1 MIPILHM
8 PPPWA
13 WATIAGYRSTHG
25 ISGEFRHLRGP
36 AAVVATNTNYGVAQ
50 AMRWMRE
57 MGIEVPMKKNLHQG
71 AMVGVVDIA
80 DCLRRQDVKE
90 YLFLDEHPWQL
101 VLVDPL
107 ALRVPVCSKRFRP
120 KVGLPAKEALA
131 ALAGQR
137 CDVGRAYATKL
148 RELMEDE

>member
-1 MIPILHM
+1 MIPILQM

-13 WATIAGYRSTHG
+13 WATITGLRCTHG
-25 ISGEFRHLRGP
+25 VKGEFRHLRGP

-50 AMRWMRE
+50 AMRWMKE
-57 MGIEVPMKKNLHQG
+57 NGIEVPMKKDLHQG

-80 DCLRRQDVKE
+80 TCVIRKEVNE

-107 ALRVPVCSKRFRP
+107 ILNTPVCSKRFKP
-120 KVGLPAKEALA
+120 KVGLPAADALA
-131 ALAGQR
+131 ALAGHR
-137 CDVGRAYATKL
+137 CDVGRAYASKL
-148 RELMEDE
+148 REMLEES